1 MLTNKWKKLVI
12 DTKSISVYSIC
23 MTISLQELSKIL
35 DLSPSTISKALNG
48 YSDVSNDTIERVQFY
63 ANKLGYQ
70 PSSTARNL
78 RLQKTYRI
86 GLVNPTTTFTHD
98 YFMGILKGAT
108 IACEAAGYNIVLY
121 TTALDH
127 PEILDHVIKSKE
139 VEGLLI
145 FGGGNVES
153 ILNNL
158 NPDIIPIIVVGRQSE
173 SSSYSFISPD
183 DIQGSYIA
191 CKHLLELGHKKVA
204 FIGQEA
210 DMITHT
216 NRLRGYQQALN
227 EFGIHVNQDYIFS
240 AQFLPPGGYIAMQA
254 VLKLHERP
262 TGILCFND
270 AIAVEGMAAL
280 QEEGL
285 RIPEDISMI
294 GFDDSSICERIFPKL
309 TSIQIPLEEIGK
321 KSVEMVLNQIKDS
334 TIPRESV
341 RMPTKLVIRDS
352 TEKILK

>member
-1 MLTNKWKKLVI
+1 M
-12 DTKSISVYSIC
+12 SIN
-23 MTISLQELSKIL
+23 LQELAKLL

-48 YSDVSNDTIERVQFY
+48 YSDVSNDTIERVRSY
-63 ANKLGYQ
+63 AHELGYQ

-98 YFMGILKGAT
+98 YFMNILKGAT
-108 IACEAAGYNIVLY
+108 ITCEAAGYNIVLY

-127 PEILDHVIKSKE
+127 PEILDTVVKSKE

-153 ILNNL
+153 ILKDL
-158 NPDIIPIIVVGRQSE
+158 DPGIIPIIVVGRQSE
-173 SSSYSFISPD
+173 SPSFSFISPD
-183 DIQGSYIA
+183 DIQGAYAA
-191 CKHLLELGHKKVA
+191 CKHLIELGHKKIA

-210 DMITHT
+210 DMITHR
-216 NRLRGYQQALN
+216 NRLYGYKQALN
-227 EFGIHVNQDYIFS
+227 DFGIHLNPDYIFS
-240 AQFLPPGGYIAMQA
+240 APFLPPGGYIAMKE
-254 VLKLHERP
+254 VLKHPERP
-262 TGILCFND
+262 TGIICFND
-270 AIAVEGMAAL
+270 AIAVEGMTAL
-280 QEEGL
+280 REEGL
-285 RIPEDISMI
+285 RIPEDISII

-321 KSVEMVLNQIKDS
+321 KSVEMVLSQIKDP

-341 RMPTKLVIRDS
+341 RMSTKLVIRDS
-352 TEKILK
+352 TAKISL